1 MNKSTKDNNRN
12 RNITVTAG
20 ADYPSKVMGPST
32 NLKIRNPP
40 EAKGHLGYTNYEIP
54 STHPHSDHNFY
65 DYFKLDRNKI
75 VQGKTE

>member
-1 MNKSTKDNNRN
+1 MNKATKDNNRN

-40 EAKGHLGYTNYEIP
+40 EAKGHLGYTNYD
-54 STHPHSDHNFY
+54 STHHTVTTFFIIILN
-65 DYFKLDRNKI
+65 
-75 VQGKTE
+75 